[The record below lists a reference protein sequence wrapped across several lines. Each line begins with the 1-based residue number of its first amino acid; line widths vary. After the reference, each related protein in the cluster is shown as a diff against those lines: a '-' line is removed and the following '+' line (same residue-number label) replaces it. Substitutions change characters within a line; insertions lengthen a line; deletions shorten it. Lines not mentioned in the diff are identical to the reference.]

1 MVDWENT
8 FKEIEDAKPEIAV
21 LPVGAL
27 EQHSTFMP
35 VGTDFLITTHIAR
48 RVADALDAYLLPT
61 IPFGNS
67 QEHQDFFGT
76 IWLQPATLA
85 QVIKDICH
93 ALRHHGIRRILIING
108 HGGNWILKPTVR
120 EINLGDS
127 EMMVILNGAGTLSG
141 MLKGSKIEL
150 HSGDIETSRMM
161 EVFPHL
167 VKAEQRRDFQPD
179 VGREYLDYVGLRAV
193 CPTGVW
199 GTPSRAN
206 RKKGKKAIDDM
217 VRYLVAYARD
227 TFARLEEIQSKR
239 RRK

>member
-8 FKEIEDAKPEIAV
+8 FKEIEDARPEIAV

-35 VGTDFLITTHIAR
+35 VGTDFLMTAHIAR
-48 RVADALDAYLLPT
+48 RVADELDAYLLPA

-76 IWLQPATLA
+76 IWLRPSTLA
-85 QVIKDICH
+85 RVVKDVCQ
-93 ALRHHGIRRILIING
+93 ALKHHGIRKVLIING

-120 EINLGDS
+120 EINLGDP
-127 EMMVILNGAGTLSG
+127 EMTVILSGAGTLAAT
-141 MLKGSKIEL
+141 LKGSKIEL
-150 HSGDIETSRMM
+150 HSGEIETSRMM

-179 VGREYLDYVGLRAV
+179 VDREYLDYVGLRAV
-193 CPTGVW
+193 SPTGVW

-217 VRYLVAYARD
+217 VRYLVDYARD
-227 TFARLEEIQSKR
+227 TFARVEQIKSKR